1 MDNTTT
7 NTGKQ
12 TDREILENTQKVT
25 YEIQQTVENLI
36 IGLSFMAL
44 VVLGAVIS
52 IIIKVL

>member
-36 IGLSFMAL
+36 IGLSFVKL

-52 IIIKVL
+52 ILIKFL